1 MDGEGRFKIK
11 DLLVEAGAPREVYE
25 EYSRSGRID
34 EEVKLPDKEE
44 VERVANII
52 SCLSNP
58 KRLMIIALLSKPH
71 CTCVLS
77 KLIGEDQSLVSHHV
91 AKLKSC
97 GLISEKRIG
106 RSRMYVRI
114 DEALKKVLKELEE
127 LVSFRD

>member
-1 MDGEGRFKIK
+1 MSTEKFKLK
-11 DLLVEAGAPREVYE
+11 EVLLEAGAPREVYE
-25 EYSRSGRID
+25 EYSRSGRVD
-34 EEVKLPDKEE
+34 EEITLPDKEK
-44 VERVANII
+44 VERVANVL

-97 GLISEKRIG
+97 GLVVEKRVG
-106 RSRMYVRI
+106 RSRMYVRVEESI
-114 DEALKKVLKELEE
+114 RKVLRELEE
-127 LVSFRD
+127 LVSFKA